1 MRLKAEILT
10 AMFFSRNQ
18 GGSEVSDDFY
28 TFARKM
34 MMK

>member
-28 TFARKM
+28 TFARK
-34 MMK
+34 